1 MTCLWFTPKKG
12 IRVMNGPLS
21 ALLFGIFSIHT
32 FSVRITGEQ
41 RKPHDSSP
49 VKVNVIIVVECC
61 ESFLTRSQILR
72 IPYTREIFN
81 FDYIILLI
89 FPKILRIEN
98 GYM

>member
-41 RKPHDSSP
+41 RKPHDSSS

-61 ESFLTRSQILR
+61 KWCLCQIANLR
-72 IPYTREIFN
+72 FTLNE
-81 FDYIILLI
+81 
-89 FPKILRIEN
+89 
-98 GYM
+98 